1 MARSDPRAQTRWS
14 ARRIISEGE
23 NKLRHVPGNPVYSGC
38 YNCGDKQHLARDCPA
53 PLKERVYLI
62 EEDPNSLDDYEEAC
76 MCAMQGVHPDLEEPF
91 SDTEADGSDSIED
104 IGS

>member
-1 MARSDPRAQTRWS
+1 M
-14 ARRIISEGE
+14 
-23 NKLRHVPGNPVYSGC
+23 KHVPGNPVYSGC

-76 MCAMQGVHPDLEEPF
+76 MYAMQGVHPDLEEPF

-104 IGS
+104 IGSLFVIQYHMDNDDN